1 MRTGQLLRVVDP
13 EGGQSGDIVAYRAG
27 DVAEPLSNGRT
38 FDYQG
43 KIRLTTGDVLW
54 STASQP
60 MFTIVDDDV
69 GRHDFLYA
77 ACSIEMY
84 RRQYGVTGD
93 HPSCTE
99 NLTRELGKLGIVP
112 ITLAVPFNVFVNA
125 VVDPDGAIIIAPP
138 LSKAGDAIV
147 LRAEMPLAVAL
158 SSCPAGACNGGT
170 QKPLAYEL
178 LDG

>member
-1 MRTGQLLRVVDP
+1 VT
-13 EGGQSGDIVAYRAG
+13 
-27 DVAEPLSNGRT
+27 EPLSNGRT

-43 KIRLTTGDVLW
+43 KIVLTKGDVLW
-54 STASQP
+54 SSASQP

-69 GRHDFLYA
+69 GRHDFLYT

-84 RRQYGVTGD
+84 RRQYGVTGY

-112 ITLAVPFNVFVNA
+112 TTLAVPFNVFLNT
-125 VVDPDGAIIIAPP
+125 VVDPNGAIVVAPP

-147 LRAEMPLAVAL
+147 LRAEMPLTVAL
-158 SSCPAGACNGGT
+158 SACPAGACNGGT

-178 LDG
+178 LDAAAVW